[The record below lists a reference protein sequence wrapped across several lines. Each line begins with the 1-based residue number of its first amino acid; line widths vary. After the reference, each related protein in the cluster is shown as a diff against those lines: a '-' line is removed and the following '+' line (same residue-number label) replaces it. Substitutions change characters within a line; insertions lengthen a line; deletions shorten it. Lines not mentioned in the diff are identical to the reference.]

1 MQLLMSLATRHKSS
15 AVWLCALSA
24 VLWSTC
30 AWAQFAPPASQP
42 AAAPTPTAPPAAPL
56 PEPIYWKHDLF
67 LIPYQWSSAADP
79 SAAQAV
85 WLLVSKDRGASWQ
98 KISEARPQVKAFNY
112 RAEGDGEYWFAIRT
126 IDRNGRPLPTEPYQP
141 ELRVIVDTSMPRIE
155 GLAVQYGSDG
165 ALQIQTHASDTNLD
179 SASWKFE
186 VQLDA
191 SETWQPLAGVA
202 MTSDGQA
209 TWQPPAGARPRTLRA
224 TVYDRA
230 GNSAAFGAAIP
241 GTPIDTVGVG
251 AAANAVLPTT
261 VQGWVSAS
269 DVPPSTSQ
277 SVDASTPQSWPA
289 GAIARTPFRLSDGAA
304 PAPGD
309 QVTSYGNPRGV
320 GTPLVVRNSFANP
333 ETQTGSNPT
342 ASQGAVTV
350 APRGSARDNS
360 PTPNITPLEPFRET
374 NQTFRHASL
383 TRLPA
388 VDGTSSDLL
397 SYFPAVSHPATQLP
411 RGI

>member
-209 TWQPPAGARPRTLRA
+209 AWQPPAGARPRALRA

-230 GNSAAFGAAIP
+230 GNSAAYGAAIA
-241 GTPIDTVGVG
+241 DTQIGNG
-251 AAANAVLPTT
+251 AIASPASAMLSAAP
-261 VQGWVSAS
+261 QGWVSAS
-269 DVPPSTSQ
+269 DVPTAASQTVDSTG
-277 SVDASTPQSWPA
+277 PQAWPA
-289 GAIARTPFRLSDGAA
+289 GAVARSPFRLSDGAA

-309 QVTSYGNPRGV
+309 QITSYGSPTGV
-320 GTPLVVRNSFANP
+320 GTPLVVSSTLANDDANP
-333 ETQTGSNPT
+333 HY
-342 ASQGAVTV
+342 ASELPSAPSV
-350 APRGSARDNS
+350 A
-360 PTPNITPLEPFRET
+360 PLEPYCET
-374 NQTFRHASL
+374 SQ
-383 TRLPA
+383 
-388 VDGTSSDLL
+388 
-397 SYFPAVSHPATQLP
+397 
-411 RGI
+411 